1 MARSVSFEAP
11 SLAGVGAT
19 SLLST
24 WRIPVEVIT
33 PIFGGGTQKG
43 SINTVTPIS
52 SKSIRGHLRQW
63 WRLVVFPQ
71 LAPQVEQPDLVTLK
85 ALREEEVFGSLTW
98 RSPFDLRVIDVTPA
112 PSRTREA
119 GETRTY
125 GYAQGGPEL
134 YALFPAT
141 GVKKPQRPPP
151 LWREGLKFVLE
162 VKWRRD
168 RTPALSDR
176 RHEQREI
183 APFDHGEIERQLGLA
198 ISAWLAM
205 GGVGSRTRRGLG
217 AVSFNSE
224 ELSPKGW
231 TPAEVW
237 WNLPDPWIV
246 LRPLASVVPLTA
258 WSHALRVYRDF
269 RQQREPT
276 VTSPKAVLFKS
287 QGYVGAKMQPSFAG
301 RSKWPEPDSIRT
313 LTGSHLKAGP
323 HTIHDTAYLFRP
335 HPPASDQVAFPRAAL
350 GLPII
355 FHFADGP
362 EYSASL
368 GIPAKDRDPADVEL
382 RPVGATRMASPV
394 ITRPIRVD
402 RKWHAG
408 IVVMDHTHT
417 SGLRAELASAGSG
430 AMVQPTGVV
439 AAIPTDQIAG
449 LDLATRPPLL
459 KRTNAIDA
467 LVEFAKGAGFTPIGP
482 QL

>member
-11 SLAGVGAT
+11 SVAGVGAT

-71 LAPQVEQPDLVTLK
+71 LAPRVEQPDLVTLK
-85 ALREEEVFGSLTW
+85 ALREEEVFGSPTW

-141 GVKKPQRPPP
+141 GVKKPQLPPP

-198 ISAWLAM
+198 ISAWLAL

-217 AVSFNSE
+217 AVSFNSPGI
-224 ELSPKGW
+224 SSNVWAPSDI
-231 TPAEVW
+231 W
-237 WNLPDPWIV
+237 WNLPGTWVV
-246 LRPLASVVPLTA
+246 LRPAALATPSFA
-258 WSHALRVYRDF
+258 WAKALAVYRDF
-269 RQQREPT
+269 RQQRAPAAT
-276 VTSPKAVLFKS
+276 ALKTVLFWDK
-287 QGYVGAKMQPSFAG
+287 VAKRADAKQQTSFAG

-313 LTGSHLKAGP
+313 LTGSYLNAGP
-323 HTIHDTAYLFRP
+323 HRIHDRSRKFRP

-362 EYSASL
+362 TKHSASL

-394 ITRPIRVD
+394 ITRPIRV
-402 RKWHAG
+402 
-408 IVVMDHTHT
+408 
-417 SGLRAELASAGSG
+417 
-430 AMVQPTGVV
+430 
-439 AAIPTDQIAG
+439 
-449 LDLATRPPLL
+449 
-459 KRTNAIDA
+459 
-467 LVEFAKGAGFTPIGP
+467 
-482 QL
+482 